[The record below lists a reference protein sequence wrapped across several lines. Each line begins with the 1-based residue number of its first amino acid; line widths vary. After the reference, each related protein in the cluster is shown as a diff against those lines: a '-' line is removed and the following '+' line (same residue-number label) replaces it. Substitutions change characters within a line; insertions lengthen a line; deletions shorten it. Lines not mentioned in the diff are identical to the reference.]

1 MKSIKLRL
9 VAYFALIV
17 LISSTSIGML
27 SMRSA
32 SKAITKE
39 VENSLEQLAF
49 EGARLVQS
57 KLEAQ
62 KQILE
67 TIAFGKDIQSM
78 DWEKQ
83 KVELDRQT
91 QETIFIDMA
100 IGSLDG
106 TANTMGGAQIQ
117 LGDREYVKNALAGL
131 PGTID
136 MTPNRATNEL
146 SLLNA
151 VRR

>member
-91 QETIFIDMA
+91 QETIFS
-100 IGSLDG
+100 IGFLRLLVHFSLNLRTTFG
-106 TANTMGGAQIQ
+106 
-117 LGDREYVKNALAGL
+117 YPK
-131 PGTID
+131 
-136 MTPNRATNEL
+136 
-146 SLLNA
+146 
-151 VRR
+151 